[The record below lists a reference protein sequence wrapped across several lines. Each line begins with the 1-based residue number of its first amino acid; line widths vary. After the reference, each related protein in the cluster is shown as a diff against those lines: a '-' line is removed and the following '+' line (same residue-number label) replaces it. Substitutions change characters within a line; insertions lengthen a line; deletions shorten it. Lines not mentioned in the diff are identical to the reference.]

1 MNMKKVWFALIRVA
15 AVFLL
20 STTLVLLSGASP
32 VAAART
38 FVFGIFGTAHG
49 FAEVFV
55 RATPLMLLGLGVAI
69 TFRAGFLNLGAEGQL
84 YMGALASTAAALLL
98 PESMGALRM
107 PIAILAAFLAGGLW
121 VLLPAWMKSR
131 LGISETVNTIM
142 FNYIAIMIVGIC
154 IRSGLQEAGSSLP
167 QSSPIPEGLVLPLLL
182 HPTRL
187 HAGTILAVA
196 AGFVTWF
203 LLYKTTLGFE
213 MQMVGFSKRASLC
226 TGISVP
232 KSLLL
237 SALIGGGLAG
247 LAGFNEVFGVQHR
260 LLEGV
265 SGGNGYTAILVALL
279 AFNHPLRVMLV
290 SIALA
295 ALQVGAATMQRTLGI
310 PSSIVSIIIG
320 FIVLMI
326 LCGSLPQIWA
336 ENHPARVTKKEGG
349 HVG

>member
-1 MNMKKVWFALIRVA
+1 
-15 AVFLL
+15 
-20 STTLVLLSGASP
+20 
-32 VAAART
+32 
-38 FVFGIFGTAHG
+38 
-49 FAEVFV
+49 
-55 RATPLMLLGLGVAI
+55 
-69 TFRAGFLNLGAEGQL
+69 
-84 YMGALASTAAALLL
+84 
-98 PESMGALRM
+98 
-107 PIAILAAFLAGGLW
+107 
-121 VLLPAWMKSR
+121 
-131 LGISETVNTIM
+131 
-142 FNYIAIMIVGIC
+142 
-154 IRSGLQEAGSSLP
+154 
-167 QSSPIPEGLVLPLLL
+167 
-182 HPTRL
+182 
-187 HAGTILAVA
+187 
-196 AGFVTWF
+196 
-203 LLYKTTLGFE
+203 
-213 MQMVGFSKRASLC
+213 MQMVGFSKRAALC

-279 AFNHPLRVMLV
+279 ALNHPLRVMLV
-290 SIALA
+290 SIGLA

-336 ENHPARVTKKEGG
+336 ENHTSQSAKKERVK